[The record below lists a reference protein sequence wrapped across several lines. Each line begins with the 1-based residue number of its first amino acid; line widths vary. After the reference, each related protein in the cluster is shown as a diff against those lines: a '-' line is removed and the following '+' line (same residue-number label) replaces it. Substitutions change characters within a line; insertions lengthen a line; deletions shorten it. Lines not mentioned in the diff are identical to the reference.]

1 MSVMTRFRIDRAFR
15 DRFETTG
22 VHHQVRPVADP
33 AFAIVTIAGKA
44 RQVGDECV
52 ARARQAV
59 EKRRFPH
66 IGAPNEGNY
75 GFHQMVFTV
84 ERKADDS
91 GPARAG

>member
-1 MSVMTRFRIDRAFR
+1 LVQDAVFR

-22 VHHQVRPVADP
+22 IDYQIRPVANP
-33 AFAIVTIAGKA
+33 PFTVVPVPGKA

-52 ARARQAV
+52 ARTGQAV

-66 IGAPNEGNY
+66 IGAPHEGNY